1 MVSDISLR
9 ENKMIKISEQL
20 RKYFVTI
27 SILSIAF
34 ITITSN
40 LSINYFFS
48 DYIRDSRSRDDLK
61 VVQYVERVFSDY
73 KELNSHSLMNIM
85 HYAFS
90 EDVVIQI
97 RDKNNNISW
106 NSSTFGI
113 MYGMVDEYSSDEG
126 KFSFRSYPLTY
137 NNSQIGTI
145 DVGRPKSIISNIE
158 DEKFL
163 ITINSIFAIASIL
176 TLIIAF
182 RSSNSISKKFL
193 NPIYVIKENAKL
205 IEQGKYKNLKEV
217 ETNTVELYELSISVK
232 ELAERLNS
240 QESLRKRMTT
250 DIAHELRTPLAAIRS
265 HIEAFLDGVWEPN
278 DEKLS
283 VIHGEII
290 RLTKLINEL
299 SELSIV
305 EDDEI
310 NLKLSNVDISST
322 LNNIIES
329 YEPMFLDKNINIDK
343 NIQNDVN
350 FMGDIDYLK
359 RIFVNIISN
368 AIKYTNENGSVS
380 VSLEQ
385 IKDKIKIIVKDTGIG
400 IPKEDLKYIFERF
413 YRSDLSRNRHTGGT
427 GIGLTITKALVEAH
441 GGTIKIDSEV
451 GKGTNVI
458 VEFNR

>member
-1 MVSDISLR
+1 
-9 ENKMIKISEQL
+9 MIKISEQL

-27 SILSIAF
+27 SILSIVF

-61 VVQYVERVFSDY
+61 VVQYVERVYSDY

-113 MYGMVDEYSSDEG
+113 MYGMVDEYSNDEG
-126 KFSFRSYPLTY
+126 NFSFRSYPLAY
-137 NNSQIGTI
+137 NGVQIGTI

-163 ITINSIFAIASIL
+163 ITINSIFAAASIL
-176 TLIIAF
+176 TLIIAI
-182 RSSNSISKKFL
+182 RSSTHISNKFL
-193 NPIYVIKENAKL
+193 NPIYTIKENAKL
-205 IEQGKYKNLKEV
+205 IEQGKYKTLNDV
-217 ETNTVELYELSISVK
+217 NTNTFELHELSVSVK
-232 ELAERLNS
+232 ELAERLNN

-250 DIAHELRTPLAAIRS
+250 DIAHELRTPLAAIQS
-265 HIEAFLDGVWEPN
+265 HIEAFMDGVWEPN
-278 DEKLS
+278 DERLS

-305 EDDEI
+305 EEDEI
-310 NLKLSNVDISST
+310 NLKLSTVDLSET
-322 LNNIIES
+322 LNEIMDS
-329 YEPMFLDKNINIDK
+329 YEPMFLDKNISVNK

-350 FMGDIDYLK
+350 LMGDMDYLK
-359 RIFVNIISN
+359 RIFVNILSN
-368 AIKYTNENGSVS
+368 SIKYTNEYGFVS
-380 VSLEQ
+380 VSLEE
-385 IKDKIKIIVKDTGIG
+385 IKDKIRIIVKDTGIG
-400 IPKEDLKYIFERF
+400 IPKEDIKYIFERF
-413 YRSDLSRNRHTGGT
+413 YRSDLSRNRQTGGT

-441 GGTIKIDSEV
+441 EGTIKIESEV
-451 GKGTNVI
+451 GNGTNVI

>member
-1 MVSDISLR
+1 
-9 ENKMIKISEQL
+9 MIKINEQL

-40 LSINYFFS
+40 ISINYFFS
-48 DYIRDSRSRDDLK
+48 DYIRDSRSRDDLN
-61 VVQYVERVFSDY
+61 VVQYVERVYSDY
-73 KELNSHSLMNIM
+73 EELNSHSLMNIM

-90 EDVVIQI
+90 EDVIIQI
-97 RDKNNNISW
+97 RDTSNNLSW
-106 NSSTFGI
+106 NSSTFGVI
-113 MYGMVDEYSSDEG
+113 YGMIDEYSNDKSN
-126 KFSFRSYPLTY
+126 FLFRSYPF
-137 NNSQIGTI
+137 NNDGVQVGYI

-163 ITINSIFAIASIL
+163 IIINSIFAIASIL

-182 RSSNSISKKFL
+182 RSSNNISRKFL
-193 NPIYVIKENAKL
+193 NPIYVIKENARL
-205 IEQGKYKNLKEV
+205 IEQGKYKNLNKV

-250 DIAHELRTPLAAIRS
+250 DIAHELRTPLAAIQS
-265 HIEAFLDGVWEPN
+265 HIEAFMDGVWEPN

-283 VIHGEII
+283 VIHSEII
-290 RLTKLINEL
+290 RLTKLISEL

-305 EDDEI
+305 EEEDEI
-310 NLKLSNVDISST
+310 NLKLSNIDLSST
-322 LNNIIES
+322 LNNIIDS
-329 YEPMFLDKNINIDK
+329 YEPMFLDKNISVSK
-343 NIQNDVN
+343 NIQNN
-350 FMGDIDYLK
+350 IYMMGDEDFLK
-359 RIFVNIISN
+359 RIFINILSN
-368 AIKYTNENGSVS
+368 AIKYTNEKGSVS
-380 VSLEQ
+380 ASLEE
-385 IKDKIKIIVKDTGIG
+385 IKDKVRIIVKDTGIG

-413 YRSDLSRNRHTGGT
+413 YRSDLSRNRQTGGT

-451 GKGTNVI
+451 GKGTNVVI
-458 VEFNR
+458 EFIK

>member
-1 MVSDISLR
+1 MVSDISLKV
-9 ENKMIKISEQL
+9 NKMIKISEQL

-40 LSINYFFS
+40 ISINYFFS

-61 VVQYVERVFSDY
+61 VVQYVERVYSDY

-97 RDKNNNISW
+97 RDKDNNISW

-113 MYGMVDEYSSDEG
+113 MYGMVDEYSNDEG
-126 KFSFRSYPLTY
+126 NFSFRSYPLAY
-137 NNSQIGTI
+137 NGVQIGTI

-163 ITINSIFAIASIL
+163 ITINSIFAAASIL
-176 TLIIAF
+176 TLIIAI
-182 RSSNSISKKFL
+182 RSSTHISNKFL
-193 NPIYVIKENAKL
+193 NPIYTIKENAKL
-205 IEQGKYKNLKEV
+205 IEQGKYKTLNDV
-217 ETNTVELYELSISVK
+217 NTNTFELYELSVSVK
-232 ELAERLNS
+232 ELAERLNY

-250 DIAHELRTPLAAIRS
+250 DIAHELRTPLAAIQS
-265 HIEAFLDGVWEPN
+265 HIEAFMDGVWEPN
-278 DEKLS
+278 DERLS

-305 EDDEI
+305 EEDEI
-310 NLKLSNVDISST
+310 NLKLSTVDLSET
-322 LNNIIES
+322 LNEIMDS
-329 YEPMFLDKNINIDK
+329 YEPMFLDKNININK

-350 FMGDIDYLK
+350 LMGDMDYLK
-359 RIFVNIISN
+359 RIFVNILSN
-368 AIKYTNENGSVS
+368 SIKYTNEYGSVS

-385 IKDKIKIIVKDTGIG
+385 IKDKIRIIVKDTGIG

-413 YRSDLSRNRHTGGT
+413 YRSDLSRNRQTGGT

>member
-27 SILSIAF
+27 SILSIVF

-61 VVQYVERVFSDY
+61 VVQYVERVYSDY

-113 MYGMVDEYSSDEG
+113 MYGMVDEYSNDEG
-126 KFSFRSYPLTY
+126 NFSFRSYPLAY
-137 NNSQIGTI
+137 NGVQIGTI

-163 ITINSIFAIASIL
+163 ITINSIFAAASIL
-176 TLIIAF
+176 TLIIAI
-182 RSSNSISKKFL
+182 RSSTHISNKFL
-193 NPIYVIKENAKL
+193 NPIYTIKENAKL
-205 IEQGKYKNLKEV
+205 IEQGKYKTLNDV
-217 ETNTVELYELSISVK
+217 NTNTFELHELSVSVK
-232 ELAERLNS
+232 ELAERLNY

-250 DIAHELRTPLAAIRS
+250 DIAHELRTPLAAIQS
-265 HIEAFLDGVWEPN
+265 HIEAFMDGVWEPN
-278 DEKLS
+278 DERLS

-329 YEPMFLDKNINIDK
+329 YEPMFLDKNININK

-350 FMGDIDYLK
+350 LMGDMDYLK

-385 IKDKIKIIVKDTGIG
+385 IKDKIRIIVKDTGIG

-413 YRSDLSRNRHTGGT
+413 YRSDLSRNRQTRGT
-427 GIGLTITKALVEAH
+427 GIGFAITKALVEAH

>member
-1 MVSDISLR
+1 
-9 ENKMIKISEQL
+9 MIKISEQL

-40 LSINYFFS
+40 ISINYFFS

-61 VVQYVERVFSDY
+61 VVQYVERVYSDY
-73 KELNSHSLMNIM
+73 EELNSHSLMNIM

-97 RDKNNNISW
+97 RDKNNNVSW

-113 MYGMVDEYSSDEG
+113 IYGMIDEYSNDEG
-126 KFSFRSYPLTY
+126 DFSFRSYPLMI
-137 NNSQIGTI
+137 SGVQVGTV

-163 ITINSIFAIASIL
+163 IIINSIFGIASIL

-182 RSSNSISKKFL
+182 RSSNNISRKFL

-217 ETNTVELYELSISVK
+217 ETNTLELNELSVSVK
-232 ELAERLNS
+232 ELAERLNY
-240 QESLRKRMTT
+240 QEALKRRMTT
-250 DIAHELRTPLAAIRS
+250 DIAHELRTPLAAIQS
-265 HIEAFLDGVWEPN
+265 HIEAFMDGVWEPN
-278 DEKLS
+278 DERLS

-310 NLKLSNVDISST
+310 NLKLSTVDLSAT
-322 LNNIIES
+322 LNEIMNS
-329 YEPMFLDKNINIDK
+329 YEPMFLDKNINVNK
-343 NIQNDVN
+343 NIQNGVN
-350 FMGDIDYLK
+350 IMGDMDYLK
-359 RIFVNIISN
+359 RIFVNILSN
-368 AIKYTNENGSVS
+368 AIKYTNEKGFVS
-380 VSLEQ
+380 ISLEQ
-385 IKDKIKIIVKDTGIG
+385 VKDKIRIIVKDTGIG

-413 YRSDLSRNRHTGGT
+413 YRSDLSRNRQTGGT

-441 GGTIKIDSEV
+441 KGTIKIDSEV

-458 VEFNR
+458 IEFYA

>member
-1 MVSDISLR
+1 
-9 ENKMIKISEQL
+9 MIKISEQL

-27 SILSIAF
+27 SILSIVF

-61 VVQYVERVFSDY
+61 VVQYVERVYSDY

-113 MYGMVDEYSSDEG
+113 MYGMVDEYSNDEG
-126 KFSFRSYPLTY
+126 NFSFRSYPLAY
-137 NNSQIGTI
+137 NGVQIGTI

-163 ITINSIFAIASIL
+163 ITINSIFAAASIL
-176 TLIIAF
+176 TLIIAI
-182 RSSNSISKKFL
+182 RSSTHISNKFL
-193 NPIYVIKENAKL
+193 NPIYTIKENAKL
-205 IEQGKYKNLKEV
+205 IEQGKYKTLNDV
-217 ETNTVELYELSISVK
+217 NTNTFELHELSVSVK
-232 ELAERLNS
+232 ELAERLNY

-250 DIAHELRTPLAAIRS
+250 DIAHELRTPLAAIQS
-265 HIEAFLDGVWEPN
+265 HIEAFMDGVWEPN
-278 DEKLS
+278 DERLS

-329 YEPMFLDKNINIDK
+329 YEPMFLDKNININK

-350 FMGDIDYLK
+350 LMGDMDYLK

-385 IKDKIKIIVKDTGIG
+385 IKDKIRIIVKDTGIG

-413 YRSDLSRNRHTGGT
+413 YRSDLSRNRQTGGT

>member
-1 MVSDISLR
+1 
-9 ENKMIKISEQL
+9 MIKISEQL

-27 SILSIAF
+27 SIISIAF

-40 LSINYFFS
+40 ISINYFFS

-61 VVQYVERVFSDY
+61 VVQYVERVYSDY
-73 KELNSHSLMNIM
+73 EELNSHSLMNIM

-90 EDVVIQI
+90 EDVIIQI

-113 MYGMVDEYSSDEG
+113 MYGMIDEYSNDEG
-126 KFSFRSYPLTY
+126 KFSFRSYPFKI
-137 NNSQIGTI
+137 NNVQVSTI

-163 ITINSIFAIASIL
+163 ITINSIFAVASIL
-176 TLIIAF
+176 TLIIAI
-182 RSSNSISKKFL
+182 RSSIHISKKFL
-193 NPIYVIKENAKL
+193 NPIYTIKENAKL
-205 IEQGKYKNLKEV
+205 IEQGKYKTLNDV
-217 ETNTVELYELSISVK
+217 DTNTSELHELSVSVK
-232 ELAERLNS
+232 ELAERLNY
-240 QESLRKRMTT
+240 QEALKRRMTT
-250 DIAHELRTPLAAIRS
+250 DIAHELRTPLAAIQS
-265 HIEAFLDGVWEPN
+265 HIEAFIDGVWEPN
-278 DEKLS
+278 HEKLS

-310 NLKLSNVDISST
+310 NLKLSTVDLTAT
-322 LNNIIES
+322 LNDIMDS
-329 YEPMFLDKNINIDK
+329 YETMFLDKNIYVNK

-350 FMGDIDYLK
+350 MMGDMDYLK
-359 RIFVNIISN
+359 RIFINILSN
-368 AIKYTNENGSVS
+368 AIKYTNENGTVS
-380 VSLEQ
+380 VSLGQVEG
-385 IKDKIKIIVKDTGIG
+385 KIRIVVKDTGIG
-400 IPKEDLKYIFERF
+400 IPKEDLKHIFERF

-441 GGTIKIDSEV
+441 EGTIKIESEV
-451 GKGTNVI
+451 GKGTNVL
-458 VEFNR
+458 VEFITS

>member
-27 SILSIAF
+27 SILSIVF

-61 VVQYVERVFSDY
+61 VVQYVERVYSDY

-113 MYGMVDEYSSDEG
+113 MYGMVDEYSNDEG
-126 KFSFRSYPLTY
+126 NFSFRSYPLAY
-137 NNSQIGTI
+137 NGVQIGTI

-163 ITINSIFAIASIL
+163 ITINSIFAAASIL
-176 TLIIAF
+176 TLIIAI
-182 RSSNSISKKFL
+182 RSSTHISNKFL
-193 NPIYVIKENAKL
+193 NPIYTIKENAKL
-205 IEQGKYKNLKEV
+205 IEQGKYKTLNDV
-217 ETNTVELYELSISVK
+217 NTNTFELHELSVSVK
-232 ELAERLNS
+232 ELAERLNY

-250 DIAHELRTPLAAIRS
+250 DIAHELRTPLAAIQS
-265 HIEAFLDGVWEPN
+265 HIEAFMDGVWEPN
-278 DEKLS
+278 DERLS

-329 YEPMFLDKNINIDK
+329 YEPMFLDKNININK
-343 NIQNDVN
+343 NMQNDVN
-350 FMGDIDYLK
+350 LMGDMDYLK

-385 IKDKIKIIVKDTGIG
+385 IKDKIRIIVKDTGIG

-413 YRSDLSRNRHTGGT
+413 YRSDLSRNRQTGGT

>member
-1 MVSDISLR
+1 
-9 ENKMIKISEQL
+9 MIKISEQL

-163 ITINSIFAIASIL
+163 ITINSLFAVASIL
-176 TLIIAF
+176 TLIIAI
-182 RSSNSISKKFL
+182 RSSTHISNKFL
-193 NPIYVIKENAKL
+193 NPIYSIKENAKL
-205 IEQGKYKNLKEV
+205 IEQGKYKTLNDV
-217 ETNTVELYELSISVK
+217 NTNTFELHELSVSVK
-232 ELAERLNS
+232 ELAERLNY

-250 DIAHELRTPLAAIRS
+250 DIAHELRTPLAAIQS
-265 HIEAFLDGVWEPN
+265 HIEAFIDGVWEPN
-278 DEKLS
+278 VEKLS

-305 EDDEI
+305 EEDEI
-310 NLKLSNVDISST
+310 NLKLSTVDFSAT
-322 LNNIIES
+322 LNDIMDS

>member
-1 MVSDISLR
+1 
-9 ENKMIKISEQL
+9 MIKISEQL
-20 RKYFVTI
+20 RKYFVII

-40 LSINYFFS
+40 ISINYFFS

-61 VVQYVERVFSDY
+61 VVQYVERVYSDY

-250 DIAHELRTPLAAIRS
+250 DIAHELRTPLAAIQS

>member
-250 DIAHELRTPLAAIRS
+250 DIAHELRTPLAAIQS

-359 RIFVNIISN
+359 RIFVNILSN

-385 IKDKIKIIVKDTGIG
+385 IKDKIRIIVKDTGIG

-413 YRSDLSRNRHTGGT
+413 YRSDLSRNRQTGGT
-427 GIGLTITKALVEAH
+427 GIGLTITKALIEAH

-451 GKGTNVI
+451 GRGTNVI
-458 VEFNR
+458 VEFNI

>member
-1 MVSDISLR
+1 
-9 ENKMIKISEQL
+9 MIKISEQL

-126 KFSFRSYPLTY
+126 KFSFRSYPFTY

-250 DIAHELRTPLAAIRS
+250 DIAHELRTPLAAIQS

-329 YEPMFLDKNINIDK
+329 YEPMFLDKNININK

-350 FMGDIDYLK
+350 FMGDMDYLK

-385 IKDKIKIIVKDTGIG
+385 IKDKIRIIVKDTGIG

>member
-27 SILSIAF
+27 SILSIVF

-61 VVQYVERVFSDY
+61 VVQYVERVYSDY

-113 MYGMVDEYSSDEG
+113 MYGMVDEYSNDEG
-126 KFSFRSYPLTY
+126 NFSFRSYPLAY
-137 NNSQIGTI
+137 NGVQIGTI

-163 ITINSIFAIASIL
+163 ITINSIFAAASIL
-176 TLIIAF
+176 TLIIAI
-182 RSSNSISKKFL
+182 RSSTHISNKFL
-193 NPIYVIKENAKL
+193 NPIYTIKENAKL
-205 IEQGKYKNLKEV
+205 IEQGKYKTLNDV
-217 ETNTVELYELSISVK
+217 NTNTFELHELSVSVK
-232 ELAERLNS
+232 ELAERLNY

-250 DIAHELRTPLAAIRS
+250 DIAHELRTPLAAIQS
-265 HIEAFLDGVWEPN
+265 HIEAFMDGVWEPN
-278 DEKLS
+278 DERLS

-329 YEPMFLDKNINIDK
+329 YEPMFLDKNININK

-350 FMGDIDYLK
+350 LMGDMDYLK
-359 RIFVNIISN
+359 RIFVNIVSN

-385 IKDKIKIIVKDTGIG
+385 IKDKIRIIVKDTGIG

-413 YRSDLSRNRHTGGT
+413 YRSDLSRNRQTGGT